1 MTEGDDLRPE
11 VGGSIKDLRFHRDCL
26 MMSVLAEMG
35 VPEGQVVEKQN
46 GTEST
51 LKRILDEVRKYSF
64 SGYIKVALVD
74 SGNRSEGLILFVDGD
89 PVVSAY
95 VFKRS
100 SADKD
105 RLYKGGKAVEYL
117 WQDSVCQDAI
127 VTLHAKIQP
136 QEIASIFQGAEVN
149 RVELLPPPW
158 IPHPVIRVDEEM
170 LKDVDEK
177 AAKRIIK
184 WSKAGYDVHSLL
196 DLYDSNPQKAAKALP
211 YFETNIEK
219 IEEMKES
226 LRFLRTNGY
235 ERETESLLRKMRDPE
250 RASDTQAE
258 LEALRK
264 RIERSDSAVLAEKQI
279 QDDMDRKKLDER
291 IDGVYDLILQYHRMS
306 SQGIPKRTQCPSCGG
321 PLDSS
326 GNCPRC
332 IGAGEKAPYGRPLN
346 PRLTFESFVTG
357 PNSSF
362 AEAAARASAIT
373 PGKVYNPLFIYSRSG
388 LGKTHLLQAI
398 GNYVREHSPQ
408 LTVTYSSTDAIE
420 EDLIESLASK
430 RLEEFRTTYREADFL
445 IIDDLQFLAG
455 KERIQEEIFHIFN
468 DLMDKGG
475 QIVLAC
481 DRLPKEI
488 PSFGDR
494 LATRFESGLIAD
506 IQPPDLQTRLAILER
521 RAREDKLS
529 VPKDVL
535 RFVAEVCRD
544 NVRQLEGGL
553 NRVVA
558 FSSLMRSDITIKL
571 AKEILTRET
580 KEVKNAQV
588 NIEVQEGQSYLVE
601 EEKPD
606 VSHRLFA
613 SKLKEGYKG
622 LAIARGHP
630 RVLREKLGDMEAI
643 VFWLTDHES
652 KTERTVMP
660 SLERIMLIIEE
671 FIQPDKRSIVL
682 LDDIQYLI
690 SNTTFEGIVRF
701 IRNVVDEVSERQAIF
716 LVSVNKESLKTQERS
731 ILEREMEVIKQ
742 HE

>member
-1 MTEGDDLRPE
+1 
-11 VGGSIKDLRFHRDCL
+11 
-26 MMSVLAEMG
+26 MG
-35 VPEGQVVEKQN
+35 VPEGQIVEKQN
-46 GTEST
+46 GTENA
-51 LKRILDEVRKYSF
+51 LKRILDEVKKFSF
-64 SGYIKVALVD
+64 SGYVKVALVD
-74 SGNRSEGLILFVDGD
+74 KGNRSEGLILFQDGN
-89 PVVSAY
+89 PIVSAY
-95 VFKRS
+95 VFRRS
-100 SADKD
+100 GAEKE
-105 RLYKGGKAVEYL
+105 RLYKGGKAVEFI
-117 WQDSVCQDAI
+117 WQDSVRQDAI

-136 QEIASIFQGAEVN
+136 QEVAGLFQDAEVN

-158 IPHPVIRVDEEM
+158 IPHPLQPVDEKM
-170 LKDVDEK
+170 LKDMDERV
-177 AAKRIIK
+177 AKKIMK
-184 WSKAGYDVHSLL
+184 WSKAGYDVQSLL
-196 DLYDSNPQKAAKALP
+196 ALYESNPQKAAKALS

-226 LRFLRTNGY
+226 LRFLKTDGY

-258 LEALRK
+258 LEALRN
-264 RIERSDSAVLAEKQI
+264 RIERSDSAVMAERQI
-279 QDDMDRKKLDER
+279 QDDMERKKLDER
-291 IDGVYDLILQYHRMS
+291 IDGVYDLILQYHKMS
-306 SQGIPKRTQCPSCGG
+306 SQGIPKRTKCPNCGG

-332 IGAGEKAPYGRPLN
+332 IGAGQKAAYGRPLN
-346 PRLTFESFVTG
+346 SRLTFESFVTG

-362 AEAAARASAIT
+362 AEAAARAAAMT
-373 PGKVYNPLFIYSRSG
+373 PGKVYTPLFIYSRSG

-408 LTVTYSSTDAIE
+408 LRVIYSSTDTIE
-420 EDLIESLASK
+420 EELIESLASK
-430 RLEEFRTTYREADFL
+430 RLEEFRTTYREADLL

-455 KERIQEEIFHIFN
+455 KEQIQEEVFHIFN

-488 PSFGDR
+488 PSVGDR

-521 RAREDKLS
+521 RAKEDKLS

-535 RFVAEVCRD
+535 GFVAEVCRD

-558 FSSLMRSDITIKL
+558 FSSLMHSDITIKL
-571 AKEILTRET
+571 AKEILSRET
-580 KEVKNAQV
+580 KEVKSAQV
-588 NIEVQEGQSYLVE
+588 KVEVQDGQSYLVE
-601 EEKPD
+601 EEKPE
-606 VSHRLFA
+606 VSHRIFA

-622 LAIARGHP
+622 LAITRGHP
-630 RVLREKLGDMEAI
+630 RVLREKLGNMEAV

-652 KTERTVMP
+652 KTERTVLP

-671 FIQPDKRSIVL
+671 FSQPDKKSIVL

-701 IRNVVDEVSERQAIF
+701 IRNVVDEISERPAIF
-716 LVSVNKESLKTQERS
+716 LVSVSQESLRTQDRS
-731 ILEREMEVIKQ
+731 ILEREMEVIRQ
-742 HE
+742 RE